1 MVDTAFYINK
11 GPFSLGD
18 IAEIIGAEITAGA
31 DKSARIFN
39 IASMEKAGEKEI
51 CFFYDKKSKDKASG
65 IKATA
70 CVTTA
75 ELAPFVGKGVSILIC
90 ANPKLG
96 FLKLNQAFYDEPQAE
111 KSIAASA
118 KISSS
123 AKIGNNCYIG
133 ENVVIADNVV
143 IGDNCIIEHNA
154 VIERGCEI
162 GSNCRI
168 GVGASVS
175 HCRMGSNCYIY
186 TGARIG
192 YDGFGF
198 MMIDGRHQRIPQVGL
213 VIIGNDVEIGA
224 NTCVDRGALDNT
236 VIGDGCRIDNLVQI
250 AHNDKLGRGCVVVSQ
265 TGIAG
270 SCTFGDYVVCGGQT
284 GFADHLNIGSGAQI
298 GAQSGLMRDVEPGA
312 IVMGTPAVPIK
323 DFMRQ
328 VSFIQKNAN
337 PKK

>member
-1 MVDTAFYINK
+1 MVDTSFFDNK
-11 GPFSLGD
+11 GPFSIGD
-18 IAEIIGAEITAGA
+18 IAEIIGADVAEEK
-31 DKSARIFN
+31 KSIQIFN
-39 IASMEKAGEKEI
+39 ISSMEKAGEKEI
-51 CFFYDKKSKDKASG
+51 CFFYDKKAKEKAVLIKAS
-65 IKATA
+65 A
-70 CVTTA
+70 CVTTPD
-75 ELAPFVGKGVSILIC
+75 LAVHVPQNVVVLISN
-90 ANPKLG
+90 NPKLA
-96 FLKLNQAFYDEPQAE
+96 FLKLNQTFYSEKKPIAE
-111 KSIAASA
+111 ISASA

-123 AKIGNNCYIG
+123 AKIGSNCYIG
-133 ENVVIADNVV
+133 ENVVIAENVT

-154 VIERGCEI
+154 VIEQGCQI
-162 GSNCRI
+162 GNNTRI
-168 GVGASVS
+168 GIGASIS
-175 HCRMGSNCYIY
+175 HAIIGNGCYIY

-198 MMIDGRHQRIPQVGL
+198 MMIDGRHQRIPQVGR
-213 VIIGNDVEIGA
+213 VIIGNDVEVGA
-224 NTCVDRGALDNT
+224 NTCIDRGALDDT

-250 AHNDKLGRGCVVVSQ
+250 AHNDKLGRGCVIVSQ

-312 IVMGTPAVPIK
+312 VVMGYPAVPIK

-328 VSFIQKNAN
+328 VSFIQKSAN